1 MATTCEVTK
10 GFQLGCRDNTGG
22 LKAIYILSGSITSIT
37 TDASGSAATNDNFG
51 TITGITGSGT
61 FFQFQ
66 LFRQTSNYGE
76 ELVATPENG
85 TIVYNQTINAVF
97 FKMQQSLRNQVRV
110 LAQNPNLKV
119 IIETQNGSTDGEAR
133 WFLMGQVNGAQ
144 LLSGTSNT
152 GTAFSDLN
160 GYNLVFSGNE
170 PNPAS
175 EVSGSATT
183 FTGSLSGITITTYA

>member
-1 MATTCEVTK
+1 MPCDITS

-22 LKAIYILSGSITSIT
+22 LKSIYILSGSITNIT
-37 TDASGSAATNDNFG
+37 GSQG
-51 TITGITGSGT
+51 LITGITGSGVWY
-61 FFQFQ
+61 QFQ
-66 LFRQTSNYGE
+66 LFRQTSNYSE

-85 TIVYNQTINAVF
+85 TIVYNQTANAVF
-97 FKMQQSLRNQVRV
+97 FKMQTSVRNQVRV
-110 LAQNPNLKV
+110 LAQNPNLAI
-119 IIETQNGSTDGEAR
+119 IIETQNGSETGAAR
-133 WFLMGQVNGAQ
+133 WFLMGQVNGSQ
-144 LLSGTSNT
+144 LLSGTAQT

-183 FTGSLSGITITTYA
+183 FTGSLSGMTITSYA

>member
-1 MATTCEVTK
+1 MPCDITS

-22 LKAIYILSGSITSIT
+22 LKSIYILSGSIT
-37 TDASGSAATNDNFG
+37 N
-51 TITGITGSGT
+51 ITGSQGLIT
-61 FFQFQ
+61 SISGSGVWYEFQ
-66 LFRQTSNYGE
+66 LFRQTSNYNE

-85 TIVYNQTINAVF
+85 TIVYNQTCNAVF
-97 FKMQQSLRNQVRV
+97 FKMQTSVRNQVRV
-110 LAQNPNLKV
+110 LAQNPNLAI
-119 IIETQNGSTDGEAR
+119 IIETQNGSETGAAR
-133 WFLMGQVNGAQ
+133 WFLMGQVNGSQ
-144 LLSGTSNT
+144 LLSGTAQT

-183 FTGSLSGITITTYA
+183 FSSSLSGMTITSYA

>member
-1 MATTCEVTK
+1 MPCDITS

-22 LKAIYILSGSITSIT
+22 LKSIYILSGSISSISGSQGLITSI
-37 TDASGSAATNDNFG
+37 SGSG
-51 TITGITGSGT
+51 VWYE
-61 FFQFQ
+61 FQ
-66 LFRQTSNYGE
+66 LFRQTSNYSE

-85 TIVYNQTINAVF
+85 TIVYNQTCNAVF
-97 FKMQQSLRNQVRV
+97 FKMQTSVRNQVRV
-110 LAQNPNLKV
+110 LAQNPNLSI
-119 IIETQNGSTDGEAR
+119 IIETQNGSETGAAR

-144 LLSGTSNT
+144 LLSGTAQT

-183 FTGSLSGITITTYA
+183 FTGSLSGMTITSYA

>member
-1 MATTCEVTK
+1 MSCEITS

-22 LKAIYILSGSITSIT
+22 IKAIYILSGSIDSIT
-37 TDASGSAATNDNFG
+37 GSQG
-51 TITGITGSGT
+51 LITGITGSGEYY
-61 FFQFQ
+61 QFQ
-66 LFRQTSNYGE
+66 LFRQTSDFSE

-97 FKMQQSLRNQVRV
+97 FKMQTATRNQVRV
-110 LAQNPNLKV
+110 LAQNPNLSI
-119 IIETQNGSTDGEAR
+119 IIETQNGSEDGNAR

-144 LLSGTSNT
+144 LLSGTSQT

-175 EVSGSATT
+175 EVSGSATS
-183 FTGSLSGITITTYA
+183 FTSSLSGITISQFP

>member
-1 MATTCEVTK
+1 MACDITS

-22 LKAIYILSGSITSIT
+22 LKSIYILSGSITSI
-37 TDASGSAATNDNFG
+37 SGSQG
-51 TITGITGSGT
+51 LITSISGSGVWYE
-61 FFQFQ
+61 FQ
-66 LFRQTSNYGE
+66 LFRQTSNYSE

-85 TIVYNQTINAVF
+85 TIVYNQTCNAVF
-97 FKMQQSLRNQVRV
+97 FKMQTSIRNQVRV
-110 LAQNPNLKV
+110 LAQNPNLAI
-119 IIETQNGSTDGEAR
+119 IIETQNGSETGAAR
-133 WFLMGQVNGAQ
+133 WFLMGQVNGSQ
-144 LLSGTSNT
+144 LLSGTAQT

-183 FTGSLSGITITTYA
+183 FTGSLSGMTITSYA

>member
-1 MATTCEVTK
+1 MACDITS

-22 LKAIYILSGSITSIT
+22 LKALYILSGSIDSI
-37 TDASGSAATNDNFG
+37 SGSQG
-51 TITGITGSGT
+51 LITEISGSGI
-61 FFQFQ
+61 FYQFQ
-66 LFRQTSNYGE
+66 LFRQTSDYNE

-97 FKMQQSLRNQVRV
+97 FKMQTATRNQVRV
-110 LAQNPNLKV
+110 LAQNPNLRI
-119 IIETQNGSTDGEAR
+119 IIETQNGSEDGAAR

-144 LLSGTSNT
+144 LLSGTGQT

-183 FTGSLSGITITTYA
+183 FSASLSGITITSYP

>member
-1 MATTCEVTK
+1 MACDITS

-22 LKAIYILSGSITSIT
+22 LKAIYILSGSIDSIT
-37 TDASGSAATNDNFG
+37 GSQG
-51 TITGITGSGT
+51 LITGITGSGI
-61 FFQFQ
+61 FYQFQ
-66 LFRQTSNYGE
+66 LFRQTSNFTE

-85 TIVYNQTINAVF
+85 TIVYNQTANTVF
-97 FKMQQSLRNQVRV
+97 FKMQTATRNQVRV
-110 LAQNPNLKV
+110 LAQNPNLKIV
-119 IIETQNGSTDGEAR
+119 IETQNGSEDGDAR

-144 LLSGTSNT
+144 LLSGTGQT

-175 EVSGSATT
+175 EISGSATT
-183 FTGSLSGITITTYA
+183 FSSSLNGITITTYA

>member
-1 MATTCEVTK
+1 MACDITS

-22 LKAIYILSGSITSIT
+22 LKAIYILSGSIDSI
-37 TDASGSAATNDNFG
+37 SGSQG
-51 TITGITGSGT
+51 LITAISGSGT
-61 FFQFQ
+61 FYQFQ
-66 LFRQTSNYGE
+66 LFRQTSDYSE

-97 FKMQQSLRNQVRV
+97 FKMQTATRNQVRV
-110 LAQNPNLKV
+110 LAQNPNLRI
-119 IIETQNGSTDGEAR
+119 IIETQNGSEDGAAR

-144 LLSGTSNT
+144 LLSGTGQT

-160 GYNLVFSGNE
+160 GYNLAFSGNE

-183 FTGSLSGITITTYA
+183 FSASLSGITITSYA

>member
-1 MATTCEVTK
+1 MPCDITS

-22 LKAIYILSGSITSIT
+22 LKAIYILSGSIT
-37 TDASGSAATNDNFG
+37 
-51 TITGITGSGT
+51 GITGSGV
-61 FFQFQ
+61 FYQFQ
-66 LFRQTSNYGE
+66 LFRQTSNYSE

-85 TIVYNQTINAVF
+85 TIVYNQSANAVF
-97 FKMQQSLRNQVRV
+97 FKMQTATRNQVRV
-110 LAQNPNLKV
+110 LAQNPNLKI
-119 IIETQNGSTDGEAR
+119 IIETQNGSETGAAR

-144 LLSGTSNT
+144 LLSGTSQT

-175 EVSGSATT
+175 EVSGSATS
-183 FTGSLSGITITTYA
+183 FTSSLSGITITQYA

>member
-1 MATTCEVTK
+1 MACDITS

-22 LKAIYILSGSITSIT
+22 LKSIYILSGSITNITGTQGLITSI
-37 TDASGSAATNDNFG
+37 SGSG
-51 TITGITGSGT
+51 VWYE
-61 FFQFQ
+61 FQ
-66 LFRQTSNYGE
+66 LFRQTSNYSE

-85 TIVYNQTINAVF
+85 TIVYNQTCNAVF
-97 FKMQQSLRNQVRV
+97 FKMQTSVRNQVRV
-110 LAQNPNLKV
+110 LAQNPNLSI
-119 IIETQNGSTDGEAR
+119 IIETQNGSETGAAR

-144 LLSGTSNT
+144 LLSGTAQT

-175 EVSGSATT
+175 EVSGSATS
-183 FTGSLSGITITTYA
+183 FTGSLSGMTITSYA

>member
-1 MATTCEVTK
+1 MACDITS

-22 LKAIYILSGSITSIT
+22 LKAIYILSGSITST
-37 TDASGSAATNDNFG
+37 TGSQG
-51 TITGITGSGT
+51 LITGITGSGVWY
-61 FFQFQ
+61 QFQ
-66 LFRQTSNYGE
+66 LFRQTSNYSE

-85 TIVYNQTINAVF
+85 TIVYNQTCNAVF
-97 FKMQQSLRNQVRV
+97 FKMQTATRNQVRV
-110 LAQNPNLKV
+110 LAQNPDLSI
-119 IIETQNGSTDGEAR
+119 IIETQNGSENGAAR

-144 LLSGTSNT
+144 LLSGTAQT

-160 GYNLVFSGNE
+160 GYNLVFTGNE

-183 FTGSLSGITITTYA
+183 FTSSLSGMTITTYA